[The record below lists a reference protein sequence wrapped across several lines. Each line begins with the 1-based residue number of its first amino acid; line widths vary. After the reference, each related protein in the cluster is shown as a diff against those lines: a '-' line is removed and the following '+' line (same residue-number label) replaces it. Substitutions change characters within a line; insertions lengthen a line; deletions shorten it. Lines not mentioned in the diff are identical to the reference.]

1 VKTSRQTNKHYLIT
15 KIINHGIKQG
25 YKAVSVDFQ
34 EENQDV
40 FTNSEQ
46 LLKWFC
52 TEITW
57 QLEIENRIAQYFQE
71 LTYSNSQCSN
81 YFQQYLLPEIQ
92 TPLVLV
98 LYKVEF
104 ILEHQTIANNF
115 FGLLRF
121 WHQNVNNED
130 IWRKLRLV
138 IVHSK
143 DTFLTVDPPFSVG
156 IRIEF
161 S

>member
-1 VKTSRQTNKHYLIT
+1 M
-15 KIINHGIKQG
+15 KIINYGIKQG

-34 EENQDV
+34 EADEDE
-40 FTNSEQ
+40 FTNSER

-52 TEITW
+52 DEITW
-57 QLEIENRIAQYFQE
+57 QLEIEDKIAQDFQE
-71 LTYSNSQCSN
+71 LTYSNSQCSD
-81 YFQQYLLPEIQ
+81 YFQQYLLSPKIP

-98 LYKVEF
+98 LYKVEL
-104 ILEHQTIANNF
+104 ILEHPGIANNF

-121 WHQNVNNED
+121 WHQNLNNED

-143 DTFLTVDPPFSVG
+143 DTFLRVDPPFSVG